1 MKSSSNE
8 QSGAISKSS
17 KIEIKWSIL
26 DEQNDFD
33 IPDVTSQALLVLRMY
48 SRTLEK
54 ALYPRFPT

>member
-33 IPDVTSQALLVLRMY
+33 IPVVTSQALRILKMY
-48 SRTLEK
+48 SRILEK
-54 ALYPRFPT
+54 TL

>member
-54 ALYPRFPT
+54 AL